1 MPKFS
6 YLARDN
12 QGNIKRGELI
22 APNEAS
28 LAKVLRSKGL
38 LLTHAESEETKKTI
52 FKKDISGLFGKIT
65 TTDKILFTRN
75 MQVMIKAG
83 LPISK
88 ALEIL
93 VKQTPKKNFKAI
105 ISDISSN
112 VQKGK
117 SFADSLALYPKVF
130 PPLFINMIKVGE
142 IGGELEKVLDQLAT
156 QMKKDS
162 DLLSNIKSAMIY
174 PVIILTLMIAVIIV
188 MIIFVL
194 PELANVFRDIQADL
208 PLTTR
213 MIIGFSDFISK
224 YGIYVAIGIVLIGVI
239 IYIILK
245 SKEGRRKFHKLLLVI
260 PILGINVK
268 KVNLARFA
276 RTMSTLLT
284 SGVPIVD
291 TLKITGEVLGNSMY
305 REAILAASDDIK
317 KGLRIVEVLDKN
329 KNLFPALVT
338 QMVAVGEETGNLDS
352 ILKDVAEFY
361 EADVTRTTENLSSII
376 EPILMI
382 TLGIGV
388 AVMAIAIVSP
398 IYSMMEK
405 I

>member
-1 MPKFS
+1 
-6 YLARDN
+6 
-12 QGNIKRGELI
+12 
-22 APNEAS
+22 
-28 LAKVLRSKGL
+28 
-38 LLTHAESEETKKTI
+38 
-52 FKKDISGLFGKIT
+52 
-65 TTDKILFTRN
+65 
-75 MQVMIKAG
+75 
-83 LPISK
+83 
-88 ALEIL
+88 
-93 VKQTPKKNFKAI
+93 
-105 ISDISSN
+105 
-112 VQKGK
+112 
-117 SFADSLALYPKVF
+117 
-130 PPLFINMIKVGE
+130 
-142 IGGELEKVLDQLAT
+142 
-156 QMKKDS
+156 MKKDS

>member
-22 APNEAS
+22 APNETS

-38 LLTHAESEETKKTI
+38 LLTHAESEQAKKA
-52 FKKDISGLFGKIT
+52 FFNKNISGFLGKIT
-65 TTDKILFTRN
+65 ITDKILFTRN

-93 VKQTPKKNFKAI
+93 VKQTSKKNFKAI
-105 ISDISSN
+105 ISDISNN
-112 VQKGK
+112 VQKGR

-130 PPLFINMIKVGE
+130 PPLYVNMIKVGE

-174 PVIILTLMIAVIIV
+174 PVIILTLMIAVIII

-224 YGIYVAIGIVLIGVI
+224 YGIYVAIGIVALGFT
-239 IYIILK
+239 IYIILRT
-245 SKEGRRKFHKLLLVI
+245 KEGHRNFHKLILII
-260 PILGINVK
+260 PVLGPNVK

-276 RTMSTLLT
+276 RTTSTLLT
-284 SGVPIVD
+284 SGVPIIN
-291 TLKITGEVLGNSMY
+291 TLNITGEVLGNAMY
-305 REAILAASDDIK
+305 KEAVLAAGSEVK
-317 KGLRIVEVLDKN
+317 KGLRLVEVLDQN
-329 KNLFPALVT
+329 KKLFPPLIT
-338 QMVAVGEETGNLDS
+338 QMVAVGEETGNLDN
-352 ILKDVAEFY
+352 ILKDVADFY
-361 EADVTRTTENLSSII
+361 ETDVTRTTENLSSII

-388 AVMAIAIVSP
+388 AVMAVAIVSP

>member
-1 MPKFS
+1 MPKFT

-28 LAKVLRSKGL
+28 LAKALRSKGL
-38 LLTHAESEETKKTI
+38 LLTHAESDVTKKTI

-93 VKQTPKKNFKAI
+93 VKQTSKKNFKAI

-117 SFADSLALYPKVF
+117 SFADSLALYPKIF

-224 YGIYVAIGIVLIGVI
+224 YGIYVAIGIVLIGAI

-291 TLKITGEVLGNSMY
+291 TLKITGEVLGNTMY
-305 REAILAASDDIK
+305 REAILSASNDIK

-329 KNLFPALVT
+329 KNLFPPLVT

-361 EADVTRTTENLSSII
+361 EADVTRTTENLASII